1 MRHAELSKLLVLG
14 FLFLVLLGLYLKFY
28 FIEEAKE
35 YGKSATTFSS
45 LFEKRQKLDM
55 PTMVFCMRP
64 SVIPLMK
71 EQFDYQQFFEIKYE
85 ELKESNQSMWEIA
98 EKISYKL
105 NRDYIIQ
112 VRGEAFDDITANLE
126 QGVNVVNGVKME
138 VLEIATL
145 RHGMCQV
152 IHFNGTVTIDQSKPL
167 SLTIKFDK
175 NMPVEDIPTQVDVMF
190 TSKDG
195 WYGILFDDW
204 PLFQVT
210 KFSFDIKPQ
219 TNTLWFLKFG
229 LVEQKFRYG
238 QSNITQCFERMF
250 ASNNCSTKCVPLVYN
265 FLSDLPICQ
274 NIEDYR
280 CIIKDHGKERLKC
293 LKPKFMIQYKGDP
306 ALSKT
311 ESKKHTYLRL
321 FMQFPNDLVEI
332 SEEILVISDL
342 DFLASVGGSLGLFLG
357 FSFFN
362 LGATLI
368 GMLWNIKCVGNRV
381 LDRSASALV
390 GKK

>member
-1 MRHAELSKLLVLG
+1 MRHAEVSKLLLLG

-28 FIEEAKE
+28 FIGEAKE
-35 YGKSATTFSS
+35 YGKGATTFSS
-45 LFEKRQKLDM
+45 VFQHREKFDM
-55 PTMVFCMRP
+55 PTVVFCMRP
-64 SVIPLMK
+64 SVLPSMTEK
-71 EQFDYQQFFEIKYE
+71 YDYQQFFEIKYE
-85 ELKESNQSMWEIA
+85 EELRESNQSVWEIA

-105 NRDYIIQ
+105 NRDYIVQ
-112 VRGEAFDDITANLE
+112 LRGDAFDDITANLD
-126 QGVNVVNGVKME
+126 QGINVVNGVKIE
-138 VLEIATL
+138 VSEIATL
-145 RHGMCQV
+145 RNGMCQV
-152 IHFNGTVTIDQSKPL
+152 IHFNGTTTTDQSQPIA
-167 SLTIKFDK
+167 LTIKFDK
-175 NMPVEDIPTQVDVMF
+175 KMPVEDIPTQVDVMF

-219 TNTLWFLKFG
+219 TKAQWYLKFG
-229 LVEQKFRYG
+229 LVEQQFRYG

-250 ASNNCSTKCVPLVYN
+250 ANNNCSTKCVHLAYN
-265 FLSDLPICQ
+265 FLDLPICQ
-274 NIEDYR
+274 NIEDFT

-293 LKPKFMIQYKGDP
+293 LKPKFMIQYKGEP
-306 ALSKT
+306 VKSKT

-357 FSFFN
+357 FSFFS

-368 GMLWNIKCVGNRV
+368 DMLWNMKCVGNNRA
-381 LDRSASALV
+381 LSSAL

>member
-1 MRHAELSKLLVLG
+1 MRKLLVLG

-28 FIEEAKE
+28 FFEEVNQYTKD
-35 YGKSATTFSS
+35 ATTFSS
-45 LFEKRQKLDM
+45 IFEKRQKLDM
-55 PTMVFCMRP
+55 PTVVLCMRP
-64 SVIPLMK
+64 SVLPSMK

-85 ELKESNQSMWEIA
+85 EELRESNQSVWEIA

-105 NRDYIIQ
+105 NRDYILQ
-112 VRGEAFDDITANLE
+112 LRGDAFDDITSNLD
-126 QGVNVVNGVKME
+126 QGVNVVNGVKIE
-138 VLEIATL
+138 VLEIATS

-152 IHFNGTVTIDQSKPL
+152 IHFNGTATINQSTPL

-175 NMPVEDIPTQVDVMF
+175 NMPVEDIPTQVDVMV
-190 TSKDG
+190 TSEDG

-210 KFSFDIKPQ
+210 KFTFDVQPQ

-238 QSNITQCFERMF
+238 QSNITQCLDRMF
-250 ASNNCSTKCVPLVYN
+250 ADNNCSTKCVPLLYN
-265 FLSDLPICQ
+265 FLSSDLPICH

-280 CIIKDHGKERLKC
+280 CIIKDHGKERFKC
-293 LKPKFMIQYKGDP
+293 FKPKFLIQYNADP
-306 ALSKT
+306 VKSKT

-321 FMQFPNDLVEI
+321 LMQFPNNLVEI
-332 SEEILVISDL
+332 SEEILVISGL

-362 LGATLI
+362 LGSTI
-368 GMLWNIKCVGNRV
+368 IDMLWN
-381 LDRSASALV
+381 
-390 GKK
+390 KKIIGEQ

>member
-1 MRHAELSKLLVLG
+1 MRRAKVSKLIVLG

-28 FIEEAKE
+28 FLNEAKE
-35 YGKSATTFSS
+35 YGKGATTFSS
-45 LFEKRQKLDM
+45 TFEKREKLDM

-64 SVIPLMK
+64 SVLPSMT
-71 EQFDYQQFFEIKYE
+71 EQFDYQQLFEIKYDD
-85 ELKESNQSMWEIA
+85 ELRESNQSVWEIA

-105 NRDYIIQ
+105 NRDYLLQ
-112 VRGEAFDDITANLE
+112 LRGDAFDDITANLDN
-126 QGVNVVNGVKME
+126 GVNVVNGVKIE
-138 VLEIATL
+138 VLEIATS

-152 IHFNGTVTIDQSKPL
+152 IHFNGTTTIDQNKPL

-175 NMPVEDIPTQVDVMF
+175 KMPIEDIPTHADVMV
-190 TSKDG
+190 TSKNG

-210 KFSFDIKPQ
+210 KFTFDVQPKTIV
-219 TNTLWFLKFG
+219 LWFLKFG

-238 QSNITQCFERMF
+238 QSNITQCLDRMF
-250 ASNNCSTKCVPLVYN
+250 ADNNCSTKCVPLLYN
-265 FLSDLPICQ
+265 FLSSDLPICH

-280 CIIKDHGKERLKC
+280 CIIKDHSKERFKC
-293 LKPKFMIQYKGDP
+293 LKPKFLIQYNADP
-306 ALSKT
+306 VKSKI

-321 FMQFPNDLVEI
+321 LMQFPNDLVEI
-332 SEEILVISDL
+332 SEEIIVFSNL

-362 LGATLI
+362 LGSAI
-368 GMLWNIKCVGNRV
+368 IDMLWNRNMI
-381 LDRSASALV
+381 
-390 GKK
+390 GKQ